1 MKTTKRFLIFF
12 ISCTLASAISFSLAA
27 NSQKRLKRINQQIER
42 IKNKLDQD
50 TNKLNQ
56 QQTNLAT
63 IESHLS
69 SLNEQLQQNRTQL
82 KSTQIQLLKLQQ
94 QNQGYKSQLV
104 KQQKLLAQQIASSY
118 QLGEQPLLKMVLNQQ
133 NPEHMQRMFMYYKY
147 FNQQRINTI
156 KQWKDTITKLDNNL
170 VEINQHNL
178 QLKALQQK
186 QATEKQQYSQ
196 SLKQRQRVITQLNRK
211 INSKQK
217 RLQRLVNNKHSLE
230 KIVNQAQTKQ
240 VNNYNP
246 NLAFAKLRGQLHWP
260 TAGTIS
266 KRYGSSVDGSE
277 LTWDGVLIKASSGQ
291 DVRAIADGRV
301 IFSKW
306 LAGYGLLLIINH
318 GNGYMT
324 LYGRNQ
330 SLFKR
335 VGDKVHAGELI
346 ASVGKTGGYNQSG
359 LYFALRHNA
368 RPLNP
373 NKWCQKA

>member
-1 MKTTKRFLIFF
+1 MKITNRFIIFF
-12 ISCTLASAISFSLAA
+12 LCALLVISTSQTLAAS
-27 NSQKRLKRINQQIER
+27 SQKRLKKINQQIAR
-42 IKNKLDQD
+42 IKDKLDQD
-50 TNKLNQ
+50 TDKLNQ

-69 SLNEQLQQNRTQL
+69 SLNEQLQQNDSQL
-82 KSTQIQLLKLQQ
+82 KSTQIQLFKLQQ
-94 QNQGYKSQLV
+94 QNQDYKKQLE
-104 KQQKLLAQQIASSY
+104 QQQQLLAQQIASSY

-147 FNQQRINTI
+147 FNQQRIDTI
-156 KQWKDTITKLDNNL
+156 KQWKDTIAKLDNNL
-170 VEINQHNL
+170 VEISQHNL

-196 SLKQRQRVITQLNRK
+196 SLKQRQRVIAQLNRK

-217 RLQRLVNNKHSLE
+217 RLQRLLRNKRALQ
-230 KIVNQAQTKQ
+230 KIINQAQTTP
-240 VNNYNP
+240 VNSYQP
-246 NLAFAKLRGQLHWP
+246 NQAFAKLRGQLHWP
-260 TAGTIS
+260 TVGPIS
-266 KRYGSSVDGSE
+266 KRYGTAIDNSE
-277 LTWDGVLIKASSGQ
+277 LTWDGVLIKANSGQ

-301 IFSKW
+301 IFAKW
-306 LAGYGLLLIINH
+306 LAGYGLLIIVNH

-335 VGDKVHAGELI
+335 VGDKVHAGEAI
-346 ASVGKTGGYNQSG
+346 ASVGKTGGYNNSG

-373 NKWCQKA
+373 SKWCQKA